1 MRNLMKCSALAAAVA
16 LAAPAFAAK
25 EQFVTFGTGGQTGVY
40 YVVGQSVCK
49 LVNRDTEKTGV
60 KCNAPSTG
68 GSVDNINAIASGE
81 RQLGLAQSDSQF
93 RAFEG
98 LEEFKDKKVDKLRA
112 VFSVH
117 PEPYTVV
124 ARADANIKSFADLKG
139 KRFNVGNPGS
149 GTRTTSDMLVAA
161 EGWGANPFA
170 VASELKPA
178 EMASAL
184 CDNNLDAISYTVGHP
199 SGAIKEAAASCKSH
213 LVNIEGAAVDQLV
226 EKYPYFSKVT
236 IPAGLYDGTPEEIK
250 TFGVYATVVTSADVP
265 EEVIYEI
272 TKAVFD
278 NFDRFKKLHPAFEN
292 LSEKDMIKN
301 GLSAPLH
308 DGAVRYYK
316 EKGWM

>member
-1 MRNLMKCSALAAAVA
+1 MRKLMKFSALAAAISMSGA
-16 LAAPAFAAK
+16 AFAQQ

-40 YVVGQSVCK
+40 YVVGQSICK

-81 RQLGLAQSDSQF
+81 RQLGMAQSDSQF
-93 RAFEG
+93 RAYEG
-98 LEEFKDKKVDKLRA
+98 LEEFDGKKVEKLRA
-112 VFSVH
+112 MFSVH

-213 LVNIEGAAVDQLV
+213 LVSVEGAAVDKLV
-226 EKYPYFSKVT
+226 EQYPYFSKVT
-236 IPAGLYDGTPEEIK
+236 IPGGMYDGTPDDIN

-265 EEVIYEI
+265 EDVVYEI
-272 TKAVFD
+272 TKTVFE

-292 LSEKDMIKN
+292 LNEQDMIKN

-308 DGAVRYYK
+308 DGALRYYK

>member
-1 MRNLMKCSALAAAVA
+1 MRNLMKLSAMAAAISLSA
-16 LAAPAFAAK
+16 SAFAA
-25 EQFVTFGTGGQTGVY
+25 EQQFVTFGTGGQTGVY
-40 YVVGQSVCK
+40 YVVGQSICK

-81 RQLGLAQSDSQF
+81 RQLGMAQSDSQF
-93 RAFEG
+93 RAYEG

-124 ARADANIKSFADLKG
+124 AREDANIKSFADLKG
-139 KRFNVGNPGS
+139 KRFNIGNPGS

-213 LVNIEGAAVDQLV
+213 LVNVEGAAVDQLV

-236 IPAGLYDGTPEEIK
+236 IPGGMYDGTPDAIN

-265 EEVIYEI
+265 EQVVYEI

-292 LSEKDMIKN
+292 LNEQDMIKN

-308 DGAVRYYK
+308 DGALRYYK